1 MSRLPTIKAR
11 ALPSIATASATT
23 VAATAKPPP
32 SFHAAIPSHVTN
44 LPAPETAASS
54 SATTASDLGCGAVPR
69 HVPKPAAPEARR
81 AAAAASASASNA
93 AAASA
98 SNATAAAIASADA
111 IPREVSESATTETRT
126 ATATATTA
134 GGIIVPVT
142 VPGKVAEVAAVVAS
156 SSSGSTSSAGA
167 VAPVASPP
175 SAAKATS
182 TAAEGVLPRLERSAV
197 GAGDVDGLG
206 LVVVAGGDGELDA
219 IAF

>member
-81 AAAAASASASNA
+81 AAAAASASNA

-126 ATATATTA
+126 ATATTA
-134 GGIIVPVT
+134 GGMIAPVT

-175 SAAKATS
+175 SAAEATS

>member
-44 LPAPETAASS
+44 LPATETAASS

-81 AAAAASASASNA
+81 AAAAASTSNA
-93 AAASA
+93 T
-98 SNATAAAIASADA
+98 TAAAIASADA

-134 GGIIVPVT
+134 GGMIAPVT

-175 SAAKATS
+175 SAAEATS